1 MHPLGH
7 IPMPMA
13 EAIPYDFKSLHEDE
27 VVNIN
32 VC

>member
-27 VVNIN
+27 IVNIN